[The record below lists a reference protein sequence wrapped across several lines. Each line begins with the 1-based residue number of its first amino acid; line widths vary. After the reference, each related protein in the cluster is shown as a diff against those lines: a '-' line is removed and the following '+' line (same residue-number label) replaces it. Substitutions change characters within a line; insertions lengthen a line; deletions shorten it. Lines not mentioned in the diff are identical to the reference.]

1 MDGLQQLGLPVLGI
15 VAAAAITFYV
25 VSFSELSEKSFRD
38 LDNKDYDDDE
48 DEGYKPSPSSRVKRA
63 RRKARKQSKS

>member
-1 MDGLQQLGLPVLGI
+1 MIRYTVSHTQSSILLVPEISLNLQ
-15 VAAAAITFYV
+15 
-25 VSFSELSEKSFRD
+25 KSFRD

-48 DEGYKPSPSSRVKRA
+48 GFKPSPSSRVKRA